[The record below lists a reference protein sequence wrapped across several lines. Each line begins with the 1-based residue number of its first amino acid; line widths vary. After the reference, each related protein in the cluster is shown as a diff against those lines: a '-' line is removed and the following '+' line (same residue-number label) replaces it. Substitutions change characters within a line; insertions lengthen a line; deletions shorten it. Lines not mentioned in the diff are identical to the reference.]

1 MNDEKKSPKLDAS
14 YFLDEHGILMADKMK
29 EYEEKQKEQEDKDK

>member
-29 EYEEKQKEQEDKDK
+29 EYEDAQKEKKDEDE